1 MPPIGTII
9 TIVVCVLLLYLLLKI
24 IRLPIKLLFKLL
36 LNMLSGLVLLFVFNF
51 IGGFF
56 DFSLGINATNALVA
70 GVLVAWFSGNLF
82 LVAASGCVVVFLVE
96 LLL

>member
-36 LNMLSGLVLLFVFNF
+36 LNMLSGLALLFVFNF

-70 GVLVAWFSGNLF
+70 GVLGIPGSVL
-82 LVAASGCVVVFLVE
+82 LVLIQNFM
-96 LLL
+96 